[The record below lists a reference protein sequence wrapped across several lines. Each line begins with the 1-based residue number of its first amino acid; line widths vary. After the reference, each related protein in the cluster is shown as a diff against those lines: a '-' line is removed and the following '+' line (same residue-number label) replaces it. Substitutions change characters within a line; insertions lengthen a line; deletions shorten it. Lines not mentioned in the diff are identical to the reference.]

1 MVKADLQ
8 QIAESLNQ
16 AQDTYKVLLDK
27 RNALAKSVE
36 KLKLLAA
43 WQVRQQPCP
52 ALLWHPHILQAATSA
67 LNLVACLPSDCCLP
81 QEW

>member
-1 MVKADLQ
+1 MDCAALIGHLLIVTLLLQMAKADLQ

-43 WQVRQQPCP
+43 WQV
-52 ALLWHPHILQAATSA
+52 
-67 LNLVACLPSDCCLP
+67 
-81 QEW
+81 